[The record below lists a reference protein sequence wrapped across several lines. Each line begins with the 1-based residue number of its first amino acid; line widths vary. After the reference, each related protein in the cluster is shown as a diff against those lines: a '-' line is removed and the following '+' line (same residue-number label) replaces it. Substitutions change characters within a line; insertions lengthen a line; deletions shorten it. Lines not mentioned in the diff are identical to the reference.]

1 MPEEIACVFVFYL
14 NEEGHAKRDAESLK
28 MIFCARDNLSNDQF
42 LDSFAIVIE

>member
-1 MPEEIACVFVFYL
+1 MPEEIACVFVFYF
-14 NEEGHAKRDAESLK
+14 EEGHAKRDAESLK